1 MVIGDKLKNRILR
14 SLLLG
19 AVLVGANPV
28 QAGVFSSISEEALL
42 SRVKE
47 LTSPQYAGRGS
58 GTNEGEAAIDLLA
71 QWFRNAGLQP
81 GFGDDFFQEFP
92 LSGKGWT
99 GDDLEGKASR
109 NVAAILPGAGELASR
124 YLVVGAHH
132 DHLGRLDPALSGQ
145 GPAAEN
151 SYYAGANDNASGLT
165 VLFELIQA
173 LQADEGAS
181 RRSIL
186 FACFGG
192 EEVGLQGSG
201 YMVSH
206 MPVDLDLV
214 DAMINFDTVGQ
225 MTDNRLYVSGV
236 GTAAAF
242 PDFVKAAN
250 TRGLELSLAQGGW
263 SGSDHMSFN
272 TKEVPVLFVFGGPY
286 KQYNTVADLWPTL
299 NVAGMAEIT
308 DFSANLIE
316 SLRRYPQELP
326 WIMIA
331 EKLRTDDGG
340 PQNRDTWFGSLPDFT
355 EDVVGYKL
363 AGVFD
368 GSPAAEGG
376 LKKGDVLVKL
386 AGREVVDLPSFTSA
400 LRANA
405 PGELV
410 EVTVL
415 RDGNRLNF
423 TVVLGD
429 RKNRK

>member
-1 MVIGDKLKNRILR
+1 MQLKSLC
-14 SLLLG
+14 SLLVVAILAGPFSLAAAKTQEG
-19 AVLVGANPV
+19 A
-28 QAGVFSSISEEALL
+28 QDALL
-42 SRVKE
+42 SRVKA
-47 LTSPQYAGRGS
+47 LTSPEFAGRGS
-58 GTNEGEAAIDLLA
+58 GTVEGEAAADMLA
-71 QWFRNAGLQP
+71 EWFESAGLIP
-81 GFGDDFFQEFP
+81 GFGESYFQEFS
-92 LSGKGWT
+92 LHGQGWT
-99 GDDLEGKASR
+99 GDDLEGKTSR
-109 NVAAILPGAGELASR
+109 NVAAILPGSGPLASQ
-124 YLVVGAHH
+124 YVVVGAHH
-132 DHLGRLDPALSGQ
+132 DHLGRLDASLTGE
-145 GPAAEN
+145 GPAAPL

-165 VLFELIQA
+165 VLFELVDH
-173 LQADEGAS
+173 LKADTNGS
-181 RRSIL
+181 RRSVL

-206 MPVDLDLV
+206 MPVELDVV

-236 GTAAAF
+236 GTAVAF
-242 PDFVKAAN
+242 PDMVQKAN
-250 TRGLELSLAQGGW
+250 TQGLTLSLAQGGW

-272 TKEVPVLFVFGGPY
+272 TKEIPVLFIFGGPY
-286 KQYNTVADLWPTL
+286 EQYNTVDDVWPTL
-299 NVAGMAEIT
+299 NPEGMNEIANY
-308 DFSANLIE
+308 SANLITNI
-316 SLRRYPQELP
+316 RHYPEALP

-331 EKLRTDDGG
+331 EKLRVVDDGT
-340 PQNRDTWFGSLPDFT
+340 QNKDTWFGSLPDFT

-368 GSPAAEGG
+368 GSPAAKGG

-386 AGREVVDLPSFTSA
+386 AGREVVDLPSFTGA

-405 PGELV
+405 PGDLV

-429 RKNRK
+429 RKSRK

>member
-1 MVIGDKLKNRILR
+1 MRFNFIG
-14 SLLLG
+14 SLLLS
-19 AVLVGANPV
+19 AVFVGALS
-28 QAGVFSSISEEALL
+28 ATAADLSTISEETIL
-42 SRVKE
+42 SRVQV
-47 LTSPQYAGRGS
+47 LTSPEYAGRGS
-58 GTNEGEAAIDLLA
+58 GTPEGEAAAELLA
-71 QWFRNAGLQP
+71 QWFQSAGLTP
-81 GFGDDFFQEFP
+81 GFDDSYFQEFP
-92 LSGKGWT
+92 LSGEGWT
-99 GDDLEGKASR
+99 GDDLEGKTSR
-109 NVAAILPGAGELASR
+109 NVGAILPGAGALASQ
-124 YLVVGAHH
+124 YVVIGAHH
-132 DHLGRLDPALSGQ
+132 DHLGRLDPALAGS
-145 GPAAEN
+145 GPAAEL

-165 VLFELIQA
+165 VLFELIE
-173 LQADEGAS
+173 LLKMDTSAS
-181 RRSIL
+181 RRSV
-186 FACFGG
+186 FFVCFGG

-206 MPVDLDLV
+206 MPLELDVV

-225 MTDNRLYVSGV
+225 MTDRRLYVSGV

-242 PDFVKAAN
+242 PGMVQEAN
-250 TRGLELSLAQGGW
+250 TQGLDLSLAQGGW

-272 TKEVPVLFVFGGPY
+272 TKEIPVIFVFGGPY
-286 KQYNTVADLWPTL
+286 QQYNTVNDLWSTL
-299 NVAGMAEIT
+299 NMKGMSEIT
-308 DFSANLIE
+308 AFSANLIR
-316 SLRRYPQELP
+316 SLRHHPEDLP

-331 EKLRTDDGG
+331 EKLRLDDDGS
-340 PQNRDTWFGSLPDFT
+340 QNRDTWFGSLPDFT

-368 GSPAAEGG
+368 GSPAAKGG

-386 AGREVVDLPSFTSA
+386 AGRDVVDLPSFTNA

>member
-1 MVIGDKLKNRILR
+1 MRSQIIA
-14 SLLLG
+14 SLLMTALLMG
-19 AVLVGANPV
+19 ALPALAAEN
-28 QAGVFSSISEEALL
+28 FTISEESLL
-42 SRVKE
+42 SRVKV
-47 LTSPQYAGRGS
+47 LTSPELAGRGS
-58 GTNEGEAAIDLLA
+58 GTVEGEAAADLLA
-71 QWFRNAGLQP
+71 GWFEKAGLKP
-81 GFGDDFFQEFP
+81 GFGGSYFQEFP
-92 LSGKGWT
+92 LSGQGWT
-99 GDDLEGKASR
+99 GDDLEGKTSR
-109 NVAAILPGAGELASR
+109 NVAAILPGSGQLAAQ
-124 YLVVGAHH
+124 YIVIGAHH
-132 DHLGRLDPALSGQ
+132 DHLGRLDPELAGQ
-145 GPAAEN
+145 GPAAEL
-151 SYYAGANDNASGLT
+151 SYYAGANDNASGMT
-165 VLFELIQA
+165 VLFELIES
-173 LQADEGAS
+173 LKNDTSES
-181 RRSIL
+181 RRSVL
-186 FACFGG
+186 FTCFGA

-206 MPVDLDLV
+206 MPLSLDLV
-214 DAMINFDTVGQ
+214 DAMVNFDTVGQ

-242 PDFVKAAN
+242 PTMVQDAN
-250 TRGLELSLAQGGW
+250 TRNLDLSLAQGGW

-286 KQYNTVADLWPTL
+286 LQYNTVEDLWPTL
-299 NVAGMAEIT
+299 NVAGMSEIT
-308 DFSANLIE
+308 SFSANLITA
-316 SLRRYPQELP
+316 LRQYPDDLP

-331 EKLRTDDGG
+331 EKLRPDDGG
-340 PQNRDTWFGSLPDFT
+340 SQNRDTWFGSLPDFT

-368 GSPAAEGG
+368 GSPAAKGG

-386 AGREVVDLPSFTSA
+386 AGRDVVDLPSFTTA

>member
-1 MVIGDKLKNRILR
+1 MKFKFLCTLLMGMTFLAGQPTLAAD
-14 SLLLG
+14 SL
-19 AVLVGANPV
+19 
-28 QAGVFSSISEEALL
+28 STSEESLL
-42 SRVKE
+42 SRVKV
-47 LTSPQYAGRGS
+47 LTSPEYAGRGS
-58 GTNEGEAAIDLLA
+58 GTVEGEAAVDLLA
-71 QWFRNAGLQP
+71 QWFKNAGLQP
-81 GFGDDFFQEFP
+81 GFGESFFQEFP
-92 LSGKGWT
+92 LSGNGWT
-99 GDDLEGKASR
+99 GDSLEGKTSR
-109 NVAAILPGAGELASR
+109 NVAAILPGSGDLAAR
-124 YLVVGAHH
+124 FVVVGAHH
-132 DHLGRLDPALSGQ
+132 DHLGRLDPHLAGQ
-145 GPAAEN
+145 GPAAEL

-165 VLFELIQA
+165 VVFELIQN
-173 LQADEGAS
+173 LQADTSAS
-181 RRSIL
+181 RRSVL
-186 FACFGG
+186 FACFGA

-206 MPVDLDLV
+206 MPVELDLV

-225 MTDNRLYVSGV
+225 MTDKRLYVSGV
-236 GTAAAF
+236 GTAAVL
-242 PDFVKAAN
+242 PDFVNEAN
-250 TRGLELSLAQGGW
+250 TGGLDLSLAQGGW

-272 TKEVPVLFVFGGPY
+272 TREIPVLFIFGGPY
-286 KQYNTVADLWPTL
+286 KQYNTVNDLWSTL
-299 NVAGMAEIT
+299 NVEGLCEIT
-308 DFSANLIE
+308 AYTTNLIA
-316 SLRRYPQELP
+316 SLRQYPEDMP
-326 WIMIA
+326 WIMVA

-376 LKKGDVLVKL
+376 LLKGDVLVKL
-386 AGREVVDLPSFTSA
+386 AGRDVVDLPSFTSA